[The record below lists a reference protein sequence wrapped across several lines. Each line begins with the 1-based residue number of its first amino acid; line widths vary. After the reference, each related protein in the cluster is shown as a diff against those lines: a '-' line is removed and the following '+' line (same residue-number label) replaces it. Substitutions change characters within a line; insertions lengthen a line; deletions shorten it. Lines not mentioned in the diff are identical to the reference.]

1 MPAIDQQE
9 SRGQSL
15 RIRTADGIAA
25 ALVGWLILAKFI
37 DQFRPDT
44 SRLGKDLLL
53 LAFSALCGLAGL
65 LLVDLAASL
74 ERRTAATGKIIPLI
88 RLAAAAVVGGFL
100 LTKFLEGCFAA
111 LAVIF
116 FVIFLA
122 LVFRALDAPGQIPEP
137 SPVPAS
143 VVPDDQPRAAPYR
156 ALQPSVMASGVRGK
170 VDSLLAMIVSGT
182 TTGFLVGFA
191 RYYLDSSAREQSLL
205 AGKLLPIS
213 IIMLSLLIRF
223 ATAWLIQGRE
233 HLKGW
238 KAGLVGV
245 DGLLAGVLL
254 AAAMSSERM
263 PFSVYFQHL
272 LERNPISWIL
282 AGTVLG
288 LVFGLAMSLI
298 ANAFG
303 RGFKKYLFGGETSGL
318 AVAGTDGAV
327 ALPASPVHSVVIGG
341 QDSKEKSLGGVEEN
355 PVPPQPPSRRST
367 FPQSAGRIGCSCLIA
382 PVALFA
388 SFVFLFIHEK
398 VFPPKG
404 PSKSP
409 AELPAGCPPKC
420 EAMIL
425 DNFDL
430 SGVDLS
436 GASFAKTRL
445 PDSILRGANLRGANL
460 RETYLFWVD
469 LSDAD
474 LSEADLS
481 GADLRKAIL
490 IGARLE
496 RTNLRG
502 AYLRQAAL
510 QDLDL
515 STADLQG
522 ADLRDASYSKGTL
535 WPPGFDVEGAGMY
548 LTRDRK

>member
-1 MPAIDQQE
+1 MGTEMPAVTQQG
-9 SRGQSL
+9 SRAQSL

-25 ALVGWLILAKFI
+25 ALVGWLALAKLI
-37 DQFRPDT
+37 DQFGPDT

-53 LAFSALCGLAGL
+53 LAFSVLCGLAGL

-74 ERRTAATGKIIPLI
+74 ERRTTAAGKIIPLI
-88 RLAAAAVVGGFL
+88 RLAAAAVVGTFL
-100 LTKFLEGCFAA
+100 LTKFVEGCFAA

-116 FVIFLA
+116 FVLFLA
-122 LVFRALDAPGQIPEP
+122 LVFRALDDPRQLPES
-137 SPVPAS
+137 SPVPES
-143 VVPDDQPRAAPYR
+143 VVPDDKPRATPYR
-156 ALQPSVMASGVRGK
+156 ASQSSVMASGVRGK
-170 VDSLLAMIVSGT
+170 VDSLLAMIVSGA
-182 TTGFLVGFA
+182 TTGFLVGCA
-191 RYYLDSSAREQSLL
+191 RYFLDSSPRERSLL
-205 AGKLLPIS
+205 ESKLLPIS
-213 IIMLSLLIRF
+213 IVVLALVIRF
-223 ATAWLIQGRE
+223 AMAWLVQGRE

-282 AGTVLG
+282 AGVVLG
-288 LVFGLAMSLI
+288 LVFGLALSLI
-298 ANAFG
+298 ARVVG
-303 RGFKKYLFGGETSGL
+303 RGFKRYLFGASGL
-318 AVAGTDGAV
+318 AGANVDGEV
-327 ALPASPVHSVVIGG
+327 YLPASPVK
-341 QDSKEKSLGGVEEN
+341 QSKGVPEN
-355 PVPPQPPSRRST
+355 PAPPPPPSKPPS
-367 FPQSAGRIGCSCLIA
+367 SISSVGRIGCSCLIA
-382 PVALFA
+382 PMALFA
-388 SFVFLFIHEK
+388 ALVFLFIHEK

-409 AELPAGCPPKC
+409 AELPEGCPPKC
-420 EAMIL
+420 EAMTL

-436 GASFAKTRL
+436 GANLAKTRL
-445 PDSILRGANLRGANL
+445 PDAVLRGANLRGANL

-481 GADLRKAIL
+481 GADLRRAIL
-490 IGARLE
+490 LGARLE

-522 ADLRDASYSKGTL
+522 ADLRDASYSQGTI

-548 LTRDRK
+548 LAPGESSP